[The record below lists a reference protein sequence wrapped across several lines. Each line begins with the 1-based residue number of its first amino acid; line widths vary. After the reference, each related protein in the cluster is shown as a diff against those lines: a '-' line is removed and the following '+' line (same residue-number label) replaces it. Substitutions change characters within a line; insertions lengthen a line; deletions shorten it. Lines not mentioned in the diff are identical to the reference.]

1 MTFPHTAPRAH
12 DKDQDTSAWWH
23 HRLMWLVLGGPA
35 VVVVAAIATAV
46 IAARGADV
54 VLHVEDV
61 PDRAA
66 VPAMQARNHAATP
79 VTAVTAPTAAT
90 AKP

>member
-1 MTFPHTAPRAH
+1 MSPFHTVAPHQ
-12 DKDQDTSAWWH
+12 DKAAWWH
-23 HRLMWLVLGGPA
+23 HRMMWLVLGGPA

-46 IAARGADV
+46 IAVRGADV
-54 VLHVEDV
+54 VLHVDEV

-66 VPAMQARNHAATP
+66 LPAMQGRNHAATP
-79 VTAVTAPTAAT
+79 VTAVTTPA

>member
-1 MTFPHTAPRAH
+1 MNLPHAATHP
-12 DKDQDTSAWWH
+12 QDRSTWWH
-23 HRLMWLVLGGPA
+23 HRMMWLVLGGPA

-46 IAARGADV
+46 IAVRGADV
-54 VLHVEDV
+54 VLHVDDV

-79 VTAVTAPTAAT
+79 VMPAAAAT

>member
-1 MTFPHTAPRAH
+1 MTPF
-12 DKDQDTSAWWH
+12 DTTPTHQEKSAWWH
-23 HRLMWLVLGGPA
+23 HRMMWLVLGGPA

-54 VLHVEDV
+54 VLHVDDV

-66 VPAMQARNHAATP
+66 LPAMQGRNHAATP
-79 VTAVTAPTAAT
+79 VTAVTTPAAN
-90 AKP
+90 P